1 MHCRFSK
8 VTVKRDKVGIQI
20 DSLISRLYVVSDSD
34 YKILLPFAN
43 LVASLAAF
51 NSLFLRPT
59 NPTSENPAY
68 KLWGLAAII
77 FSSLQSFVSHKEQ
90 PHKDT
95 AKTAS
100 EFETVLDTDTNR
112 TGYRSVSIRS
122 PILRITIT
130 AVLFSTLGARSTV

>member
-1 MHCRFSK
+1 M
-8 VTVKRDKVGIQI
+8 GIQI

-100 EFETVLDTDTNR
+100 EFETVLDTGTIGRDTVPFR
-112 TGYRSVSIRS
+112 YDRRFFGLPS
-122 PILRITIT
+122 PQSCSPHSERV
-130 AVLFSTLGARSTV
+130 VLFDL